1 MFQLIKSEIYDFSK
15 NNTHFKTL
23 YPFDFSEKVN
33 FSFDGFLLA
42 IILI

>member
-1 MFQLIKSEIYDFSK
+1 MFQFIKSEIYDYLIK
-15 NNTHFKTL
+15 NTHFKSK